1 MNLTQAFHAQVET
14 SRRDRNREN
23 CLHEHRDCHNLK
35 EEDSL
40 SLLHSQTDQE
50 VGTVRRAT
58 SQAAAETEGGR
69 DPGSS
74 RAAGRPPREPCPAA
88 AAGASRR
95 RMDRTEAA
103 PRPRASACGGPP
115 CRGPRRGA
123 APGGPTSAVEG
134 GRGRD
139 TPAGGEE
146 EEEEG
151 GRGRGT
157 PAGEGAAAGGDR
169 RGRGG
174 AGGAE
179 AGRRGSGARRRPGRA
194 RRRRGTAMDG
204 PWGRWWWW
212 WPNGVRDL
220 GLWGRRKDQGASR
233 RFEKLPSWAWGPR
246 VGRLRRRPPGLGRIA
261 RKAYGTRRA
270 ILEIDVVR
278 CHGYSL
284 LVVLHV

>member
-95 RMDRTEAA
+95 RTDRTEAA

-115 CRGPRRGA
+115 CRGHRRGA
-123 APGGPTSAVEG
+123 APGGPTSAAEG

-174 AGGAE
+174 VGGAE

-204 PWGRWWWW
+204 PWGRWWW
-212 WPNGVRDL
+212 PNGVRDL
-220 GLWGRRKDQGASR
+220 GFWVRRREEEGSGT
-233 RFEKLPSWAWGPR
+233 FEKIREASWASGP
-246 VGRLRRRPPGLGRIA
+246 GGWTAAAP
-261 RKAYGTRRA
+261 
-270 ILEIDVVR
+270 
-278 CHGYSL
+278 
-284 LVVLHV
+284 

>member
-74 RAAGRPPREPCPAA
+74 RAAGRPPREPCPPA

-139 TPAGGEE
+139 TPAGGE

-233 RFEKLPSWAWGPR
+233 RFEKLPSWA
-246 VGRLRRRPPGLGRIA
+246 
-261 RKAYGTRRA
+261 
-270 ILEIDVVR
+270 
-278 CHGYSL
+278 
-284 LVVLHV
+284 

>member
-1 MNLTQAFHAQVET
+1 VET
-14 SRRDRNREN
+14 SRRARNREN
-23 CLHEHRDCHNLK
+23 CLHAHRDCHNLE

-40 SLLHSQTDQE
+40 SLLHSRTDQE

-74 RAAGRPPREPCPAA
+74 RAAGRPPREPSPAA
-88 AAGASRR
+88 AAGAAGEASRR
-95 RMDRTEAA
+95 RTD
-103 PRPRASACGGPP
+103 RPRASACGGPP

-123 APGGPTSAVEG
+123 APGGPTSAAEG

-139 TPAGGEE
+139 TPAGEE

-157 PAGEGAAAGGDR
+157 PAEEGAEAGGDR

-174 AGGAE
+174 AE
-179 AGRRGSGARRRPGRA
+179 AGRRGSAARRRPGRA

-204 PWGRWWWW
+204 PWGRWWRWW

-220 GLWGRRKDQGASR
+220 GFWGRRKDQGASR

-246 VGRLRRRPPGLGRIA
+246 GLTAAAPPP
-261 RKAYGTRRA
+261 T
-270 ILEIDVVR
+270 
-278 CHGYSL
+278 SW
-284 LVVLHV
+284 